1 MTEKRIQNYIDM
13 NKEASKR
20 GAAAAGEV
28 IAERKAMS
36 KEEFLTLLEAAGGM
50 VATACRKAN
59 ISRVTYY
66 NWRKDDAEFAERAD
80 DIKEL
85 QKDAAEALILK
96 KMKDGDTSMLI
107 FYAKTQMKDRGY
119 VERREMVGKDGRD
132 LIKQDEVDLTKL
144 TPEQREALLSI
155 GTDILNRK
163 EE

>member
-1 MTEKRIQNYIDM
+1 M

-119 VERREMVGKDGRD
+119 VERRELVGKDGRD